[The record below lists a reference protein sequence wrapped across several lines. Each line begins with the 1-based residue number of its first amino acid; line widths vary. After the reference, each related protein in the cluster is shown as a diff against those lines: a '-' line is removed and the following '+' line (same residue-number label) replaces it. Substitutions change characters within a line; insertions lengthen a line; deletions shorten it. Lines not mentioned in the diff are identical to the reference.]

1 MDRHACAGFSLVEL
15 LVTIAV
21 LGILV
26 STAIASPASVK
37 QNLELETGLRRL
49 RIGLDRGRLAAE
61 RSQQPC
67 ALSLSPNGWDAPLAG
82 ELAACRGAILDLRE
96 EGARA
101 LTLRS
106 ILPDAVRF
114 TANGLV
120 LDGGLVVLSH
130 PQRTQ
135 PLCLVIGL
143 PLGITRTGTYLADVD
158 RPLSSSQCRPRD
170 AR

>member
-1 MDRHACAGFSLVEL
+1 MDRHACAGFSLIEL

-49 RIGLDRGRLAAE
+49 RIGLDRGRMAAE

-67 ALSLSPNGWDAPLAG
+67 ALSLSPIGWDAPLAG
-82 ELAACRGAILDLRE
+82 ELPACRGAIFDLNE
-96 EGARA
+96 QGASA

-106 ILPDAVRF
+106 NLPDAVRF

-130 PQRTQ
+130 PQRNQ
-135 PLCLVIGL
+135 ALCLVIGL
-143 PLGITRTGTYLADVD
+143 PLGITRTGT
-158 RPLSSSQCRPRD
+158 
-170 AR
+170 

>member
-1 MDRHACAGFSLVEL
+1 MDRNACAGFSLVEL
-15 LVTIAV
+15 LVVITV
-21 LGILV
+21 LGILL
-26 STAIASPASVK
+26 STAIASPVAVK

-49 RIGLDRGRLAAE
+49 RIGLDRGRMAAE

-67 ALSLSPNGWDAPLAG
+67 ALSLSPIGWDAPLAG
-82 ELAACRGAILDLRE
+82 ELPACQGGRLDLRE
-96 EGARA
+96 EGASA

-106 ILPDAVRF
+106 NLPDAVRF

-143 PLGITRTGTYLADVD
+143 PLGITRIGTYLADVD

>member
-67 ALSLSPNGWDAPLAG
+67 ALSLSPIGWAAPLAG

-96 EGARA
+96 EGASA

-106 ILPDAVRF
+106 NLPDAVRF

>member
-1 MDRHACAGFSLVEL
+1 MDRDTCAGFSLVEL
-15 LVTIAV
+15 LVVIAV

-26 STAIASPASVK
+26 STAIASPVAMN
-37 QNLELETGLRRL
+37 QHLELESGLRRL

-67 ALSLSPNGWDAPLAG
+67 ALSLSPIGWDAPLAG
-82 ELAACRGAILDLRE
+82 ELPACRGGRLDLNE
-96 EGARA
+96 QGGST
-101 LTLRS
+101 LILRS
-106 ILPDAVRF
+106 NLPDAVRF

>member
-82 ELAACRGAILDLRE
+82 ELVACRGAILDLRE
-96 EGARA
+96 EGASA

-106 ILPDAVRF
+106 NLPDAVRF

>member
-1 MDRHACAGFSLVEL
+1 MYRDTCAGFSLVEL
-15 LVTIAV
+15 LVVIAV
-21 LGILV
+21 LVILV
-26 STAIASPASVK
+26 STAIASPVSVK
-37 QNLELETGLRRL
+37 QYLELETGLRRL
-49 RIGLDRGRLAAE
+49 HIGLDRGRLAAE

-67 ALSLSPNGWDAPLAG
+67 ALSLSPIGWDAPLAG
-82 ELAACRGAILDLRE
+82 ELTACRGAILDLRE
-96 EGARA
+96 EGASA

-106 ILPDAVRF
+106 NLPDAVRF

-130 PQRTQ
+130 PQRNRA
-135 PLCLVIGL
+135 LCLVIGL
-143 PLGITRTGTYLADVD
+143 PLGITRTGTYLGDVD

>member
-96 EGARA
+96 EGASA

-106 ILPDAVRF
+106 NLPDAVRF

>member
-15 LVTIAV
+15 LVVIAV
-21 LGILV
+21 LVILV
-26 STAIASPASVK
+26 STAIASPVSVK
-37 QNLELETGLRRL
+37 QYLELETGLRRL
-49 RIGLDRGRLAAE
+49 RIGLDRGRMAAE

-67 ALSLSPNGWDAPLAG
+67 ALSLSPIGWDVPLAG
-82 ELAACRGAILDLRE
+82 ELPACRGAILDLRE
-96 EGARA
+96 EGASA

-106 ILPDAVRF
+106 NLPDAVRF

-130 PQRTQ
+130 PHRNHA
-135 PLCLVIGL
+135 LCLVIGL
-143 PLGITRTGTYLADVD
+143 PLGITRTGKYLADLD
-158 RPLSSSQCRPRD
+158 HRLSSSQCRPRD

>member
-1 MDRHACAGFSLVEL
+1 MDRNACAGFSLVEL

-26 STAIASPASVK
+26 STAIASPVAMN
-37 QNLELETGLRRL
+37 QHLELESGLRRL
-49 RIGLDRGRLAAE
+49 RIGLDRGRMAAE

-67 ALSLSPNGWDAPLAG
+67 ALSLSPIGWDAPLAG
-82 ELAACRGAILDLRE
+82 ELPACRGAILDLRE
-96 EGARA
+96 EGVSA

-106 ILPDAVRF
+106 NLPDAVRF

-130 PQRTQ
+130 PHRNHA
-135 PLCLVIGL
+135 LCLVIGL
-143 PLGITRTGTYLADVD
+143 PLGITRTGKYLADLD
-158 RPLSSSQCRPRD
+158 HRLSSSQCRPRD

>member
-67 ALSLSPNGWDAPLAG
+67 ALSLSPNGLA
-82 ELAACRGAILDLRE
+82 LRLLE
-96 EGARA
+96 SWRPAEG
-101 LTLRS
+101 
-106 ILPDAVRF
+106 D
-114 TANGLV
+114 GL
-120 LDGGLVVLSH
+120 
-130 PQRTQ
+130 
-135 PLCLVIGL
+135 I
-143 PLGITRTGTYLADVD
+143 
-158 RPLSSSQCRPRD
+158 
-170 AR
+170 

>member
-1 MDRHACAGFSLVEL
+1 MDRDACAGFSLVEL

-96 EGARA
+96 EGASA

-106 ILPDAVRF
+106 NLPDVVRF

-130 PQRTQ
+130 PQRNRA
-135 PLCLVIGL
+135 LCLVIGL
-143 PLGITRTGTYLADVD
+143 PLGITRTGTYLGDVD

>member
-1 MDRHACAGFSLVEL
+1 M
-15 LVTIAV
+15 
-21 LGILV
+21 
-26 STAIASPASVK
+26 
-37 QNLELETGLRRL
+37 
-49 RIGLDRGRLAAE
+49 AAE

-67 ALSLSPNGWDAPLAG
+67 ALSLSPIGWDAPLAG
-82 ELAACRGAILDLRE
+82 ELPACRGAIFDLNE
-96 EGARA
+96 QGASA

-106 ILPDAVRF
+106 NLPDAVRF

-130 PQRTQ
+130 PQRNHA
-135 PLCLVIGL
+135 LCLVIGL
-143 PLGITRTGTYLADVD
+143 PLGITRTGTYLGDVN

>member
-67 ALSLSPNGWDAPLAG
+67 ALSLSPNGWSAPLAG

-96 EGARA
+96 EGASA

-106 ILPDAVRF
+106 NLPDAVRF